1 MSSRRPSPARATMT
15 RPSTSSRR
23 APASWVTPRSAV
35 SSAGAGA
42 APATPQRACSGPP
55 DPSSGCGRER
65 SAHSSHRSPSL
76 ASTSN
81 SPSVRSPWP
90 GSGARSRRAMSIW
103 WRRLAANPSS
113 PRSGLTRV
121 FRISA
126 VAWDCDKRLSPTRG
140 SDPLRFFPIPSI
152 PLSPARLPG
161 CLRLS
166 EHPERDR
173 PRERLWSVGPAA
185 LTGQELVAILLGTG
199 YAGRDAL
206 AVAGE
211 VLARVEGSL
220 RRLAGRPS
228 ADLARVPGVGRGK
241 AARVAAALEL
251 GRRVGAEEEPPP
263 ERIRGPADVQRFYAS
278 RLRDLAV
285 EEFHVLALG
294 SQSQVLGDLLIT
306 RGILNS
312 SLVHPREVFRAA
324 IAEAAAGIIV
334 VHNHPSGDA
343 TPSADDRAVTR
354 QLVDAGRLLD
364 VPVYDHVI
372 VGGDRYVSFAEAG
385 LL

>member
-1 MSSRRPSPARATMT
+1 MP
-15 RPSTSSRR
+15 
-23 APASWVTPRSAV
+23 
-35 SSAGAGA
+35 
-42 APATPQRACSGPP
+42 
-55 DPSSGCGRER
+55 
-65 SAHSSHRSPSL
+65 
-76 ASTSN
+76 
-81 SPSVRSPWP
+81 
-90 GSGARSRRAMSIW
+90 
-103 WRRLAANPSS
+103 
-113 PRSGLTRV
+113 
-121 FRISA
+121 
-126 VAWDCDKRLSPTRG
+126 
-140 SDPLRFFPIPSI
+140 
-152 PLSPARLPG
+152 
-161 CLRLS
+161 LRLS
-166 EHPERDR
+166 EHPQQDR
-173 PRERLWSVGPAA
+173 PRERFWAVGPAA
-185 LTGQELVAILLGTG
+185 LTGQELLAILIGTG
-199 YAGRDAL
+199 CAGRDAL
-206 AVAGE
+206 TVAGE
-211 VLARVEGSL
+211 VLGRVDGSL

-228 ADLARVPGVGRGK
+228 AE
-241 AARVAAALEL
+241 RVAAALEL

-263 ERIRGPADVQRFYAS
+263 ERIRGPADVQRFYRA

-294 SQSQVLGDLLIT
+294 SQSQILGDLLIT

-334 VHNHPSGDA
+334 VHNHPSADP